1 MIFFKFFNKFLS
13 VALTAI
19 ISLSATAIP
28 CNSGELPEYV
38 YLGGEPFGLKMYSD
52 GVMIVELESYFDG
65 SKYVCPA
72 KKGGLKESDII
83 KEINGTKITSNEA
96 LREAA
101 LNSGG
106 NTLEVTFERDNKTLT
121 KEIVPIKNTAGNYL
135 IGAWVRDS
143 SAGIGTVTYY
153 DTSENYFAGLG
164 HGICDCDTYTL
175 MPLASGEAVIAEISS
190 VTKSTNGSPGS
201 LNGYFS
207 DKVIGKITDNCDIG
221 IYGTFDTSLTENKE
235 KLEVAKE
242 SELKTGK
249 ATVYTTL
256 EGNTP
261 KAYSIEITS
270 ISRNTNSAESFTL
283 KVTDEE
289 LLDKAG
295 GIVQGM
301 SGSPIVM
308 DGKLVGAVTHVFV
321 NSTNEGYGIYVGNM
335 MQNYK

>member
-1 MIFFKFFNKFLS
+1 MS
-13 VALTAI
+13 R
-19 ISLSATAIP
+19 
-28 CNSGELPEYV
+28 
-38 YLGGEPFGLKMYSD
+38 
-52 GVMIVELESYFDG
+52 
-65 SKYVCPA
+65 

-83 KEINGTKITSNEA
+83 KEINGTKITSNET
-96 LREAA
+96 LREAT
-101 LNSGG
+101 LNSDG
-106 NTLEVTFERDNKTLT
+106 NTLEVTLERDNKTLT
-121 KEIVPIKNTAGNYL
+121 KEIAPIKNTAGNYL

-153 DTSENYFAGLG
+153 DKSENYFAGLG

-221 IYGTFDTSLTENKE
+221 IYGTFDTLLTENKE